1 MIEVRV
7 PKWGLTMEEATVL
20 EWLKS
25 PGDRVESGEIIA
37 VLETDKITSEIE
49 SPVSGVLVEIVA
61 GVEEVVAV
69 ESVLATI
76 DEDH

>member
-61 GVEEVVAV
+61 GVEEVIAV